1 MINKE
6 TITDCLELIS
16 IAAGL
21 TLSDKDIERKIILFS
36 HPEIFGEYEDNDFKK
51 ATIEIIKNET
61 FYNKI
66 PQPVTFREYCQKE
79 KDKRLSEKKARELE
93 IVKNEKQ
100 KLISTIYKFFEI
112 SRGDYLFNLA
122 SEFRSYNTDQIRQ
135 AFNNLKDIDRP
146 QIEDWRKELNKKE
159 TTNEAKNWV
168 MPNLKANRI

>member
-79 KDKRLSEKKARELE
+79 KDKRINALKSQEAIKIELDMENVTKSIIDYLDLKANNTLYHY
-93 IVKNEKQ
+93 VKNELKNQ
-100 KLISTIYKFFEI
+100 NKDK
-112 SRGDYLFNLA
+112 
-122 SEFRSYNTDQIRQ
+122 IRE
-135 AFNNLKDIDRP
+135 AFKKLKDKEDATP
-146 QIEDWRKELNKKE
+146 DDWRRELNKKE
-159 TTNEAKNWV
+159 VTKEAKNWV
-168 MPNLKANRI
+168 IPNLKADR

>member
-79 KDKRLSEKKARELE
+79 KDKRLSVLKSRETLE
-93 IVKNEKQ
+93 IKEDMENV
-100 KLISTIYKFFEI
+100 IDTIINYLA
-112 SRGDYLFNLA
+112 YLFNSLIA
-122 SEFRSYNTDQIRQ
+122 KI
-135 AFNNLKDIDRP
+135 K
-146 QIEDWRKELNKKE
+146 
-159 TTNEAKNWV
+159 NE
-168 MPNLKANRI
+168 